1 MKFVTKFRR
10 KNLNESYFTKG
21 FPYIPVHVGSVSRA
35 MQVFVT
41 SVFTN
46 LHADSILIYFV
57 NNFISNVTF
66 ITDFDWR
73 YTLPQGPINIFH
85 CTDIESIFRT
95 YKIPGTTEISG
106 VFQIPNSFF
115 NITFIGSVA
124 IKTTLTPFLNLS
136 TQIFSNFTLENLIH
150 KIP

>member
-1 MKFVTKFRR
+1 M
-10 KNLNESYFTKG
+10 
-21 FPYIPVHVGSVSRA
+21 
-35 MQVFVT
+35 
-41 SVFTN
+41 
-46 LHADSILIYFV
+46 
-57 NNFISNVTF
+57 TF
-66 ITDFDWR
+66 ITDFDRR

-95 YKIPGTTEISG
+95 YKIPGTIEISG

-115 NITFIGSVA
+115 NITSIGSVA
-124 IKTTLTPFLNLS
+124 IKTTLTVC

>member
-1 MKFVTKFRR
+1 MTKFRR

-95 YKIPGTTEISG
+95 YKIPYTIEISG

>member
-1 MKFVTKFRR
+1 MTKFRR
-10 KNLNESYFTKG
+10 KNLNESYLTKG

-35 MQVFVT
+35 MQVVVT

-66 ITDFDWR
+66 ITDFDRR

-95 YKIPGTTEISG
+95 YKIPGTIEISG

-115 NITFIGSVA
+115 NITSIGSVA
-124 IKTTLTPFLNLS
+124 IKTTLTVC

-150 KIP
+150 

>member
-1 MKFVTKFRR
+1 MMKFRR
-10 KNLNESYFTKG
+10 KNLNESYLTKG

-66 ITDFDWR
+66 KTDFDRR

-95 YKIPGTTEISG
+95 YKIPGTIEISG

-115 NITFIGSVA
+115 NITSIGSVA
-124 IKTTLTPFLNLS
+124 IKTTLTVC

-150 KIP
+150 

>member
-66 ITDFDWR
+66 ITDFDRR

-95 YKIPGTTEISG
+95 YKIPGTIEISG

-115 NITFIGSVA
+115 NITSIGSVA
-124 IKTTLTPFLNLS
+124 IKTTLTVC